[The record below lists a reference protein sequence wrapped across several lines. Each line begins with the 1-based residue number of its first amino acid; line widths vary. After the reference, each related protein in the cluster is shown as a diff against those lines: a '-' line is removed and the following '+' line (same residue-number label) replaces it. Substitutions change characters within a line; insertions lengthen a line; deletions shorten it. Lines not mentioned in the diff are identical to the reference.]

1 MTKTSSS
8 TSRSKIPLSIST
20 GYIFLRPE
28 EIISIQSD
36 GSATTAKI
44 LGSKQIKINNLL
56 KQIEEGLPSYFFRS
70 HKSHII
76 NLNYMYEYNVKE
88 KFIIME
94 DESIVPLSRRR
105 VAEFNAFIGKASVTS
120 PN

>member
-1 MTKTSSS
+1 MVTASIVNSK
-8 TSRSKIPLSIST
+8 SKIALSIST

-36 GSATTAKI
+36 GSTTTANI
-44 LGSKQIKINNLL
+44 LGSQHVKINSLL
-56 KQIEEGLPSYFFRS
+56 KHIEHDLPSCFLRS

-76 NLNYMYEYNVKE
+76 NLNYMYKYNIKE
-88 KFIIME
+88 KYIIME

-105 VAEFNAFIGKASVTS
+105 VADFNEFIGKNAFAHT
-120 PN
+120 N